1 MTWRE
6 EQLIVKRIDEL
17 EKLIKEQDERI
28 KNLEIEINSF
38 ISWIF

>member
-17 EKLIKEQDERI
+17 EKLIKDQDERI
-28 KNLEIEINSF
+28 RNLEIEISAH
-38 ISWIF
+38 